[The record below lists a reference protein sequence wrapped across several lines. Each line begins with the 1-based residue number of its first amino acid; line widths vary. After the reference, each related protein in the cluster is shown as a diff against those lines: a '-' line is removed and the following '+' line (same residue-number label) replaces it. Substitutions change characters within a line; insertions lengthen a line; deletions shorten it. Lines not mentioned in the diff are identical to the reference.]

1 MKLRLNP
8 AIPDWRARRVWVI
21 GASSG
26 IGAALAAELLE
37 KPFALKNAENRM
49 NTRIFKNN
57 TTALPLKRCSACDG
71 TMSWHANER
80 ACRGAV
86 QPCSERCRRVKD
98 RA

>member
-1 MKLRLNP
+1 
-8 AIPDWRARRVWVI
+8 
-21 GASSG
+21 
-26 IGAALAAELLE
+26 
-37 KPFALKNAENRM
+37 M

-80 ACRGAV
+80 ACRDAV